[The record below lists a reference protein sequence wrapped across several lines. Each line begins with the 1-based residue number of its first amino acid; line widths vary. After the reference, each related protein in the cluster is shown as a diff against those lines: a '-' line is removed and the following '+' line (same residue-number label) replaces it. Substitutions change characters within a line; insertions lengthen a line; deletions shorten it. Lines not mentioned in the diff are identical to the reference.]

1 MVPDS
6 LGRKVLCVEQDTERR
21 LAATVVVASV
31 PAPVR
36 TLDLFL
42 PSPMQELDDDRLTR
56 RDVRLYLKHDDLIH
70 AEMPG
75 NKWHKLKYNLGG
87 EATLPLPWS
96 HPMRGVWAQ
105 DASRARRTQPRPH
118 LLPVPGTAACAILAK
133 TDRKQTSNTRH

>member
-6 LGRKVLCVEQDTERR
+6 LGRKVLCVEQDAERH
-21 LAATVVVASV
+21 LAATIVVASV

-56 RDVRLYLKHDDLIH
+56 RDVRLYLKRDDLIH

-75 NKWHKLKYNLGG
+75 NKRLRHTRQLARLRS
-87 EATLPLPWS
+87 LPRLA
-96 HPMRGVWAQ
+96 RG
-105 DASRARRTQPRPH
+105 
-118 LLPVPGTAACAILAK
+118 
-133 TDRKQTSNTRH
+133 